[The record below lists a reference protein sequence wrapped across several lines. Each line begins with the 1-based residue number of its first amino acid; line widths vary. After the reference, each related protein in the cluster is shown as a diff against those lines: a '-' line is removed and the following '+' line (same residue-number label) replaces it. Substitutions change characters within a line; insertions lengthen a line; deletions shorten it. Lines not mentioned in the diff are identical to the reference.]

1 MYVTRKLA
9 FAVVLFASALV
20 AIGANAHAAELV
32 MFERPG
38 CPWCKRWHTEIGPAY
53 PLTTEGKAAPLR
65 RHHIR
70 DQTLA
75 GITLSRPVTVSRH
88 LFWQKAGARSDG
100 SLATLARISSM
111 ECSMG
116 FSRTHRNSADHMPRC
131 ERCRSPSP
139 RSRPQCG
146 VSSRA
151 VTNAVRSPFAWCR
164 TSFFVLTAS

>member
-1 MYVTRKLA
+1 MRGWLASNNSGLRRVYVTRKLA

-70 DQTLA
+70 DQALA
-75 GITLSRPVTVSRH
+75 GITLSRPVTV
-88 LFWQKAGARSDG
+88 
-100 SLATLARISSM
+100 TP
-111 ECSMG
+111 
-116 FSRTHRNSADHMPRC
+116 T
-131 ERCRSPSP
+131 
-139 RSRPQCG
+139 
-146 VSSRA
+146 
-151 VTNAVRSPFAWCR
+151 
-164 TSFFVLTAS
+164 FVLAEGGREVGRIVGYPGEDFFYGMLDGLLKDTQK

>member
-70 DQTLA
+70 DQALA
-75 GITLSRPVTVSRH
+75 GITLSRPVTV
-88 LFWQKAGARSDG
+88 
-100 SLATLARISSM
+100 TP
-111 ECSMG
+111 
-116 FSRTHRNSADHMPRC
+116 T
-131 ERCRSPSP
+131 
-139 RSRPQCG
+139 
-146 VSSRA
+146 
-151 VTNAVRSPFAWCR
+151 
-164 TSFFVLTAS
+164 FVLAEGGREVGRIVGYPGEDFFYEMLDGLLKDTQK

>member
-1 MYVTRKLA
+1 VYVTRKLA

-70 DQTLA
+70 DQALA
-75 GITLSRPVTVSRH
+75 GITLSRPVTV
-88 LFWQKAGARSDG
+88 
-100 SLATLARISSM
+100 TP
-111 ECSMG
+111 
-116 FSRTHRNSADHMPRC
+116 T
-131 ERCRSPSP
+131 
-139 RSRPQCG
+139 
-146 VSSRA
+146 
-151 VTNAVRSPFAWCR
+151 
-164 TSFFVLTAS
+164 FVLAEGGREVGRIVGYPGEDFFYEMLDGLLKDTQK

>member
-9 FAVVLFASALV
+9 FAVVLFANALV

-70 DQTLA
+70 DQALA
-75 GITLSRPVTVSRH
+75 GITLSRPVTV
-88 LFWQKAGARSDG
+88 
-100 SLATLARISSM
+100 TP
-111 ECSMG
+111 
-116 FSRTHRNSADHMPRC
+116 T
-131 ERCRSPSP
+131 
-139 RSRPQCG
+139 
-146 VSSRA
+146 
-151 VTNAVRSPFAWCR
+151 
-164 TSFFVLTAS
+164 FVLAEGGREVGRIVGYPGEDFFYEMLDGLLKDTQK

>member
-75 GITLSRPVTVSRH
+75 GITLSRPVTV
-88 LFWQKAGARSDG
+88 
-100 SLATLARISSM
+100 TP
-111 ECSMG
+111 
-116 FSRTHRNSADHMPRC
+116 T
-131 ERCRSPSP
+131 
-139 RSRPQCG
+139 
-146 VSSRA
+146 
-151 VTNAVRSPFAWCR
+151 
-164 TSFFVLTAS
+164 FVLAEGGREVGRIVGYPGEDFFYEMLDGLLKDTQK

>member
-70 DQTLA
+70 DQALA
-75 GITLSRPVTVSRH
+75 GITLSRPVTV
-88 LFWQKAGARSDG
+88 
-100 SLATLARISSM
+100 TP
-111 ECSMG
+111 
-116 FSRTHRNSADHMPRC
+116 T
-131 ERCRSPSP
+131 
-139 RSRPQCG
+139 
-146 VSSRA
+146 
-151 VTNAVRSPFAWCR
+151 
-164 TSFFVLTAS
+164 FVLAEGGREVGRIVGYPGEDFFYGMLDGLLKDTQK

>member
-75 GITLSRPVTVSRH
+75 GITLSRPVTV
-88 LFWQKAGARSDG
+88 
-100 SLATLARISSM
+100 TP
-111 ECSMG
+111 
-116 FSRTHRNSADHMPRC
+116 T
-131 ERCRSPSP
+131 
-139 RSRPQCG
+139 
-146 VSSRA
+146 
-151 VTNAVRSPFAWCR
+151 
-164 TSFFVLTAS
+164 FVLAEGGREVGRIVGYPGEDFFYGMLDGLLKDTQK

>member
-20 AIGANAHAAELV
+20 ALGANAHAAELV

-75 GITLSRPVTVSRH
+75 GITLSRPVTV
-88 LFWQKAGARSDG
+88 
-100 SLATLARISSM
+100 TP
-111 ECSMG
+111 
-116 FSRTHRNSADHMPRC
+116 T
-131 ERCRSPSP
+131 
-139 RSRPQCG
+139 
-146 VSSRA
+146 
-151 VTNAVRSPFAWCR
+151 
-164 TSFFVLTAS
+164 FVLAEGGREVGRIVGYPGEDFFYGMLDGLLKDTQK